1 MALLR
6 QAHNHQ
12 NELTG
17 IKGVIHG
24 VESGLKLYGTLR
36 GAYQVGQTL
45 YRGAQAV
52 APIIAGLI

>member
-1 MALLR
+1 MAILR

-24 VESGLKLYGTLR
+24 VETGLKIYGTLR

-45 YRGAQAV
+45 YRAAQVA
-52 APIIAGLI
+52 APIIGGLL

>member
-1 MALLR
+1 MAILR

-17 IKGVIHG
+17 IKGVISG
-24 VESGLKLYGTLR
+24 VETGLKIYGSLKT
-36 GAYQVGQTL
+36 AYQVGQTI

-52 APIIAGLI
+52 APIIAGLL